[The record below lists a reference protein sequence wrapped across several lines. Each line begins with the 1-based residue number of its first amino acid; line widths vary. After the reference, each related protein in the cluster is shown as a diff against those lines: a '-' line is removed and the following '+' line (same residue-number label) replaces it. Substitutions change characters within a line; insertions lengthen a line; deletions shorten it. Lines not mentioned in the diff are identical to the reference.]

1 VSLAQEELIFRR
13 VHGSYGVE
21 IKARRCAAFVVGRR
35 MKHPEL
41 NPADERF
48 LFAAQV
54 WDYDPLTKDDYLGEV
69 ALPLPDEAAP
79 VADAAAAAAA
89 AATPADAAEA
99 ATEAEETD
107 VSPPAA
113 SGHRPAVALVTAA
126 GGPTPRV
133 AVALAEAVA
142 DPFSVPPPHHDAAS
156 TLRPGVVEG
165 WFALEASQR
174 YADDV
179 AAALRRAGRK
189 AKGDDDESVPPGAL
203 GEIYVRITYGNGQ
216 HRPDAARAAVLLRPA
231 AHREAVA
238 SLRVRVDGARGLPP
252 PPRDAS
258 AGEEDGIVVAVRC
271 ERQRGTTPAMPLP
284 SGGGGEVTW
293 QAETSTFDF
302 QITEMTSDAVLAL
315 QLRRRGALVA
325 TLGEVPLSLPLLLA
339 PDAGTGVRAVRAGAA
354 LSAVAGPTWAAV
366 LAPRAPGEALFCTA
380 AAAGDAQIRYEAALT
395 MHASTAR
402 AYTASEPLPPQ
413 PRAGPPDAARDELLP
428 GPHAAAAATHAAAR
442 LADAS
447 LAILAAPL
455 RTALYLQTW
464 QEPLLN
470 VAAVVLLAVAA
481 HRRTAGAAAAAC
493 PIWLV
498 AFLLLN
504 G

>member
-1 VSLAQEELIFRR
+1 
-13 VHGSYGVE
+13 
-21 IKARRCAAFVVGRR
+21 
-35 MKHPEL
+35 M
-41 NPADERF
+41 
-48 LFAAQV
+48 
-54 WDYDPLTKDDYLGEV
+54 TKDDYLGEV
-69 ALPLPDEAAP
+69 SLPLPDEAAP
-79 VADAAAAAAA
+79 VADAEAAAAV

-99 ATEAEETD
+99 ATEAEEED

-113 SGHRPAVALVTAA
+113 SGRHPAVALVTAA

-142 DPFSVPPPHHDAAS
+142 DPFSAPPPPSEGAAS
-156 TLRPGVVEG
+156 ARRRPGVVEG
-165 WFALEASQR
+165 WFPLEASQR

-179 AAALRRAGRK
+179 AAALRRAGRQPK
-189 AKGDDDESVPPGAL
+189 NGDESIPPGAL
-203 GEIYVRITYGNGQ
+203 GEVFVRITYGNGQ

-238 SLRVRVDGARGLPP
+238 SLRIRVDGARGLPP
-252 PPRDAS
+252 PPRDTS
-258 AGEEDGIVVAVRC
+258 ATGDEDGIVVAVRC
-271 ERQRGTTPAMPLP
+271 ERQRGATPAMPLP
-284 SGGGGEVTW
+284 AGGGGEVTW
-293 QAETSTFDF
+293 PAEASTFDF
-302 QITEMTSDAVLAL
+302 QITEITSDAVLAL

-339 PDAGTGVRAVRAGAA
+339 PDAGTGARAVRGGAA
-354 LSAVAGPTWAAV
+354 LSAVAGPAWAAV
-366 LAPRAPGEALFCTA
+366 LAPRAPGEALFRTA

-395 MHASTAR
+395 MHASPAR

-428 GPHAAAAATHAAAR
+428 GPHVAAAATHAAAR
-442 LADAS
+442 LADAV
-447 LAILAAPL
+447 LAIVAAPL
-455 RTALYLQTW
+455 RTALYMQSW
-464 QEPLLN
+464 QEPVLD
-470 VAAVVLLAVAA
+470 VGAVLLLALTSL
-481 HRRTAGAAAAAC
+481 RRTAGVAAAAW

>member
-1 VSLAQEELIFRR
+1 MRSFFCWASYEEHRQ
-13 VHGSYGVE
+13 
-21 IKARRCAAFVVGRR
+21 
-35 MKHPEL
+35 L
-41 NPADERF
+41 NPALTDAF
-48 LFAAQV
+48 VFVAQV

-69 ALPLPDEAAP
+69 SLPLPDEAAP
-79 VADAAAAAAA
+79 VADAAAAAAV

-133 AVALAEAVA
+133 AVVLAEAVA
-142 DPFSVPPPHHDAAS
+142 DPFSAPPPHHDAAS
-156 TLRPGVVEG
+156 ILRRRPGVVEG
-165 WFALEASQR
+165 WFPLEASQR

-189 AKGDDDESVPPGAL
+189 AKGDDDERVAPGAL

-216 HRPDAARAAVLLRPA
+216 YRPDAARAAVLLRPA

-339 PDAGTGVRAVRAGAA
+339 PDAGTGVRCVRAGAA

-366 LAPRAPGEALFCTA
+366 LAPRAPGEALFRTA

-395 MHASTAR
+395 MQASPAR

-413 PRAGPPDAARDELLP
+413 PRAGPPGAARDELLP

>member
-1 VSLAQEELIFRR
+1 LAQEELIFRR